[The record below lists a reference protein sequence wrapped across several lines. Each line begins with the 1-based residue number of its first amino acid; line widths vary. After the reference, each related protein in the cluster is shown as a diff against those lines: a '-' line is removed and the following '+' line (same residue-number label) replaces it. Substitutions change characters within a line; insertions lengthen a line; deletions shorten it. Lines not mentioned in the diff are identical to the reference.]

1 MELTEQEK
9 QSINYT
15 LKEFIYSIRK
25 SDVCYKIYKYYTSDF
40 SQRISKNRKNIE
52 LNFDSIET
60 QIKRKILS
68 DKIGDPYFD
77 TIKTSNIKLIEEYTS
92 KHGLKEFQDYIEFL
106 LKHSLSDFEKEQ
118 KQKEQE
124 EKDKEDEFLIN
135 ILNPKSDLLLIP
147 VKNILKSQR
156 EYIYKNEKIKAFLD
170 IQLNNTQIFN
180 IMNNYEN
187 LKVTNSYIEKFR
199 VERQALLVENK
210 IQSFPQEVAIKK
222 YLNVL

>member
-60 QIKRKILS
+60 QSKRKILS

-77 TIKTSNIKLIEEYTS
+77 TIKISNIKLIEEYTS
-92 KHGLKEFQDYIEFL
+92 KHGLKEFKDYIEFL